1 MGKAAC
7 YSSQSLCPGLAP
19 SNWTHRDL
27 GFSFQT
33 LQGSTSPCPDIWSYL
48 VCPPKEKM
56 RNVKYQT
63 DVLWWKDLQRLTNA
77 GWTPFLL
84 LQLPNNVG
92 WAHHSICG
100 LGLEL
105 DGPWGTLSTQAI
117 LWVYDLLKKS
127 YFDKNLAKVL
137 TTNVLAKSCDG
148 NMFIT
153 VAIIVMT
160 PLYSLPDCCTPT
172 QIPTITLDLWSYFLF
187 FLEAFQAVHCMIKSS
202 SERLLHI
209 FYWSL

>member
-1 MGKAAC
+1 MFCDGKTSRGWQMQDGC
-7 YSSQSLCPGLAP
+7 HSFCS
-19 SNWTHRDL
+19 
-27 GFSFQT
+27 SFQIM
-33 LQGSTSPCPDIWSYL
+33 LAELIIVFVAWGWNLMVLGKPFQ
-48 VCPPKEKM
+48 PK
-56 RNVKYQT
+56 
-63 DVLWWKDLQRLTNA
+63 
-77 GWTPFLL
+77 PFCE
-84 LQLPNNVG
+84 
-92 WAHHSICG
+92 SMIC
-100 LGLEL
+100 
-105 DGPWGTLSTQAI
+105 
-117 LWVYDLLKKS
+117 
-127 YFDKNLAKVL
+127 YFDKNLAKVS